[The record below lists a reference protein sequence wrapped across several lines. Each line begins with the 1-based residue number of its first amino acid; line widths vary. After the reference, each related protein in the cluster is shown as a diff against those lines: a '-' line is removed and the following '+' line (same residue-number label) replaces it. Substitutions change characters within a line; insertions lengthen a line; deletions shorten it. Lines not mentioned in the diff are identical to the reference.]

1 MFVCIQK
8 LGSKTIHIHIE
19 MVLLQFSP
27 LQSFTKHVSQIL
39 KAGTYVNVL
48 HFARKLANNN

>member
-8 LGSKTIHIHIE
+8 LGSETIHINIE

-27 LQSFTKHVSQIL
+27 LQSFTKHVNQIL
-39 KAGTYVNVL
+39 KVGTYVNFL